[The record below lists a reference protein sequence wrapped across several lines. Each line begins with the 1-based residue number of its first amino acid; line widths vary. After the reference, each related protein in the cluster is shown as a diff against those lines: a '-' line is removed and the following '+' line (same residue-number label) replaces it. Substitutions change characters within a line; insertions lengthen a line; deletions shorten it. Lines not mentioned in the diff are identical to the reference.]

1 MDKKYEQLVEYIIS
15 DETDKAKEL
24 FHDIVVSKSREIWES
39 MESLEA
45 ESLEDDIQADEV
57 APVGE
62 ASEDEVTDMMHDMDD
77 TENTEI
83 TDLDDEDD
91 SDAMADMGNAELE
104 DRVMDLEDALDEL
117 KAEFDALMADEE
129 GEAEHNDGEMDPN
142 FGAEEGEE
150 EEEEE
155 MEGTL
160 MREYVEKVADTGQ
173 SSPSGKMA
181 GTGTGSENA
190 GEKNTKSVVAGKN
203 DMGGTT
209 KNIARGGSE
218 TAADGTS
225 APSSDKAQGLP
236 HSGKFLNVPGAKAGA
251 TYNTAKK
258 PVSSEPS
265 GVNKKSIES

>member
-1 MDKKYEQLVEYIIS
+1 MDV
-15 DETDKAKEL
+15 DN
-24 FHDIVVSKSREIWES
+24 
-39 MESLEA
+39 A
-45 ESLEDDIQADEV
+45 EGDDMA
-57 APVGE
+57 
-62 ASEDEVTDMMHDMDD
+62 DMDD
-77 TENTEI
+77 M
-83 TDLDDEDD
+83 D
-91 SDAMADMGNAELE
+91 DMGAEMGGEEELE

-117 KAEFDALMADEE
+117 KAEFDALMADEQSE
-129 GEAEHNDGEMDPN
+129 PEHSDGMMDPDM
-142 FGAEEGEE
+142 GSEEGEE
-150 EEEEE
+150 EEAE

-181 GTGTGSENA
+181 GTGANSENS
-190 GEKNTKSVVAGKN
+190 GEKNVKSPVAGKN

>member
-45 ESLEDDIQADEV
+45 DSLEDDIQADQEM
-57 APVGE
+57 APVDE
-62 ASEDEVTDMMHDMDD
+62 ASEDEVTNMMGDMESDD

-91 SDAMADMGNAELE
+91 SDAMADMGDAELE

-129 GEAEHNDGEMDPN
+129 GEAEHNDGSMDPD

-150 EEEEE
+150 EEEEGGE
-155 MEGTL
+155 NEGTL
-160 MREYVEKVADTGQ
+160 MREYVEKVAA
-173 SSPSGKMA
+173 PSN
-181 GTGTGSENA
+181 TSE
-190 GEKNTKSVVAGKN
+190 KSVSPVAGKN
-203 DMGGTT
+203 DMGGTAVSS
-209 KNIARGGSE
+209 KGGESNP
-218 TAADGTS
+218 DGAS
-225 APSSDKAQGLP
+225 APSSAKAEGLP
-236 HSGKFLNVPGAKAGA
+236 HSGKFLNVPGAKAGNS
-251 TYNTAKK
+251 YSSAKK
-258 PVSSEPS
+258 PVTSEPS

>member
-45 ESLEDDIQADEV
+45 ESLEDDIQADEEM

-62 ASEDEVTDMMHDMDD
+62 ASEDEVTDMMGDMEVDGEADTDMGDMDD
-77 TENTEI
+77 MG
-83 TDLDDEDD
+83 D
-91 SDAMADMGNAELE
+91 SDAMADMGDAELE

-129 GEAEHNDGEMDPN
+129 GEAEHNDGSMDPD

-150 EEEEE
+150 EEEEGGE
-155 MEGTL
+155 NEGTL
-160 MREYVEKVADTGQ
+160 MREYVEKVAA
-173 SSPSGKMA
+173 PSN
-181 GTGTGSENA
+181 TSE
-190 GEKNTKSVVAGKN
+190 KSVSPVAGAN
-203 DMGGTT
+203 DMGGTAVSS
-209 KNIARGGSE
+209 KGGESNP
-218 TAADGTS
+218 DGAS
-225 APSSDKAQGLP
+225 APSSAKAEGLP
-236 HSGKFLNVPGAKAGA
+236 HSGKFLNVPGAKAGNS
-251 TYNTAKK
+251 YSSAKK
-258 PVSSEPS
+258 PVTSEPS